1 MKRYAKFVIPAVVIA
16 GVLVVLMVNLSSA
29 LVYFNTPSEV
39 AARSG
44 GDERLRLGGR
54 VVPGSVVPGG
64 DGMVAFDLEDCD
76 VAVAVVHDGVP
87 PQLFQE
93 GIGVVVEGAWTGDT
107 FESDT
112 MLVKHDE
119 QYRTDYEDYDEDKH
133 ACSTA

>member
-1 MKRYAKFVIPAVVIA
+1 MKRYAKFVIPAVLLV

-39 AARSG
+39 LARDG
-44 GDERLRLGGR
+44 GEERLRLGGR
-54 VVPGSVVPGG
+54 VVPGTVVAGDATVTFSV
-64 DGMVAFDLEDCD
+64 EDCD
-76 VAVAVVHDGVP
+76 VSVIVIHTGVP

-93 GIGVVVEGAWTGDT
+93 GIGVVLEGEWTGDA

>member
-1 MKRYAKFVIPAVVIA
+1 MTRYAKFVIPAVVLA

-39 AARSG
+39 AERDGS
-44 GDERLRLGGR
+44 DERLRLGGR
-54 VVPGSVVPGG
+54 VVPGSVVESEGA
-64 DGMVAFDLEDCD
+64 VAFAVEDCD
-76 VAVAVVHDGVP
+76 AAVDVVHTGAP

-93 GIGVVVEGAWTGDT
+93 GIGVVVEGTWTGDA

-119 QYRTDYEDYDEDKH
+119 QYRTDAEDYDETDH
-133 ACSTA
+133 ACTEA

>member
-1 MKRYAKFVIPAVVIA
+1 MTRYAKFVIPALALA

-39 AARSG
+39 SQREAS
-44 GDERLRLGGR
+44 DERLRLGGR
-54 VVPGSVVPGG
+54 VVPGSVVVG
-64 DGMVAFDLEDCD
+64 DGTVSFDVEDCD
-76 VAVAVVHDGVP
+76 FSVAVVHTGVP

-93 GIGVVVEGAWTGDT
+93 GIGVVLEGTWTGVAFT
-107 FESDT
+107 SDT

-119 QYRTDYEDYDEDKH
+119 QYRSDYEDYDEDKH

>member
-1 MKRYAKFVIPAVVIA
+1 MTRYLKFVVPALLLA
-16 GVLVVLMVNLSSA
+16 MVLVILMVNLSSA

-39 AARSG
+39 TAREASA
-44 GDERLRLGGR
+44 ERLRLGGR
-54 VVPGSVVPGG
+54 VVPGSVVVG
-64 DGMVAFDLEDCD
+64 DGTVSFEVVDCD
-76 VAVAVVHDGVP
+76 VAVAAIHTGVP

-93 GIGVVVEGAWTGDT
+93 GIGVVLEGVWTGAA

-119 QYRTDYEDYDEDKH
+119 QYRSDYEDYDEEQH

>member
-1 MKRYAKFVIPAVVIA
+1 MKRYAKFVIPAVLLI
-16 GVLVVLMVNLSSA
+16 GILVVLMVNLSSA

-39 AARSG
+39 LARDG
-44 GDERLRLGGR
+44 GEERLRLGGR
-54 VVPGSVVPGG
+54 VVPGTVVAGGATVTFSV
-64 DGMVAFDLEDCD
+64 EDCD
-76 VAVAVVHDGVP
+76 VSVTVIHTGVP

-93 GIGVVVEGAWTGDT
+93 GIGVVLEGEWTGDT

-133 ACSTA
+133 ACSIA